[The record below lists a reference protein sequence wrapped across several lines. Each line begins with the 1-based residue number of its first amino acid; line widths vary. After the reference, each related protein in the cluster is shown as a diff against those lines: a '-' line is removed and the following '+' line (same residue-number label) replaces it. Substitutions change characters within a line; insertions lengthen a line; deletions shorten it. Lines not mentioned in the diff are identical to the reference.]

1 MSVQSHLHS
10 NNGTEHHEDYMFT
23 SFTALNYSNSSNGE
37 NINKN
42 TDINKKFKISTRSII
57 SFTKES
63 KPSHSV
69 ELLGEFVF
77 LLLTYSR
84 IDDHIC

>member
-23 SFTALNYSNSSNGE
+23 SFTASNYSNSSNGE
-37 NINKN
+37 NINTN
-42 TDINKKFKISTRSII
+42 TDIKKKSKISTRSMI
-57 SFTKES
+57 SFTNES

-69 ELLGEFVF
+69 DLLGEFDF
-77 LLLTYSR
+77 YF
-84 IDDHIC
+84 